1 MKLCLSCNRLH
12 DGSQWECPA
21 CGNAPAESQGFLA
34 FAPELAAQNDGFNPQ
49 FFQLMAAVEP
59 RHFWFVMRNRILT
72 GVMRKYFPGPDKI
85 LEIGCGTGFV
95 LTGIHAA
102 FPQASLSGSDIFTE
116 GLSFAARRV
125 PNAFL
130 FQMDARHIPFR
141 DEFDVIGAFDVL
153 EHVEQDE
160 AVLAQMYQACKA
172 GGGIVVSVPQHRW
185 LWSPSDDYAH
195 HKRRYVRQELHDK
208 VTRAGFKVEYM
219 TSFVALLLPLM
230 MVARARPK
238 SGNGMEQQME
248 GTGLKIG
255 PLTNAVL
262 GLIMRIEWIFIK
274 VGLSFPAGG
283 SLLLVAKK
291 P

>member
-1 MKLCLSCNRLH
+1 MKLCLACHQLH
-12 DGSQWECPA
+12 DGPQWKCPA
-21 CGNAPAESQGFLA
+21 CGNAPAESQGFPS

-95 LTGIHAA
+95 LTGIHAT

-141 DEFDVIGAFDVL
+141 EEFDVIGAFDVL

-185 LWSPSDDYAH
+185 LWSHSDDYAH

-230 MVARARPK
+230 MAARARPK

-262 GLIMRIEWIFIK
+262 GLIMRIEWLFIK